1 MAAATSQQLRP
12 ANGRSEFFTAVTSIL
27 LCGSEPPS
35 GLQGARPRRALRDP
49 IRDVCEVFL
58 EEPHELSR
66 HEEDLGEAVAGPV
79 EHRIFGWEGFCGQ
92 GRPIRRVVQVAAMHH
107 TRRCCCNGQS
117 SNGVNMPRPNKTK
130 LGYGRNRSLQTCRRT
145 VGQLPSQRHCIGWSS
160 HKTPLHTSVPLPD
173 RQWPDGRQ
181 THLGSRAVCPWET
194 CRVVDAKLSSAET
207 MGPTERAKDKNVAS
221 KRGQRPPWSGIFS
234 P

>member
-1 MAAATSQQLRP
+1 MVPNPQAACKVRGLAGPCATRFAMCAKCFLKSL
-12 ANGRSEFFTAVTSIL
+12 TSYQDTRRIW
-27 LCGSEPPS
+27 GKQ
-35 GLQGARPRRALRDP
+35 LQG
-49 IRDVCEVFL
+49 
-58 EEPHELSR
+58 
-66 HEEDLGEAVAGPV
+66 
-79 EHRIFGWEGFCGQ
+79 EGFCGQ

-207 MGPTERAKDKNVAS
+207 MGPTEREKDKNVAS

-234 P
+234 L